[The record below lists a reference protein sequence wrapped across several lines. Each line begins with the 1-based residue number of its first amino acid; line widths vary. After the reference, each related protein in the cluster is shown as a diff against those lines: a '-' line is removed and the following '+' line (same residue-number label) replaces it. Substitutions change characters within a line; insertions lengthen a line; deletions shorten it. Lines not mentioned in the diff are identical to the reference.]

1 MAAAAGDDVAEDLM
15 PTRAEALALLNEWN
29 ANPSLRKHGLLVEAG
44 VRGYAADDGLDAEA
58 VERWGIAGLLHDLDY
73 ERFPDADTHGAVA
86 ADEMVRR
93 GYPDEVVQAV
103 RTHNDA
109 LGIPRTSR
117 LDHLVYACD
126 ELAGFLVAV
135 ALMRPSRRLAD
146 VEPANVRKRMKDRA
160 FARAV
165 PREMLLAG
173 ADEIGLDFDEHVARM
188 VRYLSVV
195 APEVGL

>member
-1 MAAAAGDDVAEDLM
+1 M
-15 PTRAEALALLNEWN
+15 PTRADAVALLHAWNE
-29 ANPSLRKHGLLVEAG
+29 NPSLRKHGLLVEAG
-44 VRGYAADDGLDAEA
+44 VRGYAADDGLDDEG
-58 VERWGIAGLLHDLDY
+58 VERWGLAGLLHDVDY
-73 ERFPDADTHGAVA
+73 ERFPDAATHGAIG
-86 ADEMVRR
+86 ADELMRL
-93 GYPDEVVQAV
+93 GYPDEVVRAV

-135 ALMRPSRRLAD
+135 ALMRPSRKLED
-146 VEPANVRKRMKDRA
+146 VEPANVRKRMKDKA

-165 PREMLLAG
+165 PRAMLLAG

-188 VRYLSVV
+188 VRYLCVV

>member
-1 MAAAAGDDVAEDLM
+1 MS
-15 PTRAEALALLNEWN
+15 PTRADALALLHEWN

-44 VRGYAADDGLDAEA
+44 VRGYATDDGLDGAT

-73 ERFPDADTHGAVA
+73 ERFPDPSTHGAIG
-86 ADEMVRR
+86 ADEMASR
-93 GYPDEVVQAV
+93 GYPDEVVDAV
-103 RTHNDA
+103 RRHNDA
-109 LGIPRTSR
+109 LGIPRTTR

-135 ALMRPSRRLAD
+135 ALMRPSKRLAD
-146 VEPANVRKRMKDRA
+146 VEPASVRKRMKDKA

-173 ADEIGLDFDEHVARM
+173 AEELGLDFDDHVANM
-188 VRYLSVV
+188 VRHLKAI
-195 APEVGL
+195 APDVGL

>member
-1 MAAAAGDDVAEDLM
+1 M
-15 PTRAEALALLNEWN
+15 PTRDDAVALLHEWN

-44 VRGYAADDGLDAEA
+44 VRGYAADDGLDPET

-73 ERFPDADTHGAVA
+73 ERHPEAAVHGAIG
-86 ADEMVRR
+86 ADELVRR
-93 GYPDEVVQAV
+93 GYADEIVHAV
-103 RTHNDA
+103 RAHNDA
-109 LGIPRTSR
+109 LGIARTSR

-126 ELAGFLVAV
+126 EIAGFLVAV
-135 ALMRPSRRLAD
+135 ALMRPSKKLAD
-146 VEPANVRKRMKDRA
+146 VEPITVRKRMKDKA

-173 ADEIGLDFDEHVARM
+173 AAEISLDIDEHVANM
-188 VRYLSVV
+188 VRHLSVV

>member
-1 MAAAAGDDVAEDLM
+1 VTE
-15 PTRAEALALLNEWN
+15 PTRAEALALLHEWN
-29 ANPSLRKHGLLVEAG
+29 ENPSLRKHGVLVEAG
-44 VRGYAADDGLDAEA
+44 VRGYAADDGLDPPTI
-58 VERWGIAGLLHDLDY
+58 ERWGIAGLLHDVDY
-73 ERFPDADTHGAVA
+73 ERHPDASTHGAIG
-86 ADEMVRR
+86 ADELARR
-93 GYPDEVVQAV
+93 GYAVEVVDAV
-103 RTHNDA
+103 RRHNDA
-109 LGIPRTSR
+109 LGIPRATR

-146 VEPANVRKRMKDRA
+146 VEPAHVRKRMKDKA

-173 ADEIGLDFDEHVARM
+173 AEELGLEFDAHVENM
-188 VRYLSVV
+188 VRFLAPV

>member
-1 MAAAAGDDVAEDLM
+1 M
-15 PTRAEALALLNEWN
+15 PTRAEAVELLHEWN

-73 ERFPDADTHGAVA
+73 ERFPDPGTHGAVA
-86 ADEMVRR
+86 ADEMARR

-117 LDHLVYACD
+117 LDHVVYACD

-146 VEPANVRKRMKDRA
+146 VEPQHVRKRMKDRA

-173 ADEIGLDFDEHVARM
+173 AAELGLEFDEHVARM
-188 VRYLSVV
+188 VRYLAAV

>member
-1 MAAAAGDDVAEDLM
+1 M
-15 PTRAEALALLNEWN
+15 PNRAEAVALLHEWN

-44 VRGYAADDGLDAEA
+44 VRGYAADDGLDPEA

-73 ERFPDADTHGAVA
+73 ERFPDAATHGAVA
-86 ADEMVRR
+86 ADALVAL
-93 GYPDEVVQAV
+93 GYPDDVIHAV

-117 LDHLVYACD
+117 LDHLVYGCD
-126 ELAGFLVAV
+126 EMAGFLVAV

-146 VEPANVRKRMKDRA
+146 VEPANVRKRMKDKA

-173 ADEIGLDFDEHVARM
+173 AAEIGLDLDEHVTRM
-188 VRYLSVV
+188 VCYLMLV

>member
-1 MAAAAGDDVAEDLM
+1 MNP
-15 PTRAEALALLNEWN
+15 PTRGDALALLHAWNE
-29 ANPSLRKHGLLVEAG
+29 NPSLRKHGLLVEAG
-44 VRGYAADDGLDAEA
+44 VRGYAADDGLDPAT

-73 ERFPDADTHGAVA
+73 ERFPDPATHGAIG
-86 ADEMVRR
+86 ADEMARLGYEPELVDAVRR
-93 GYPDEVVQAV
+93 
-103 RTHNDA
+103 HNDA
-109 LGIPRTSR
+109 LGQPRATR

-146 VEPANVRKRMKDRA
+146 VEPASVRKRMKDRA

-173 ADEIGLDFDEHVARM
+173 AEEIGLDFDEHVARM
-188 VRYLSVV
+188 VRYLTVV

>member
-1 MAAAAGDDVAEDLM
+1 M
-15 PTRAEALALLNEWN
+15 PSRADALALLHDWN
-29 ANPSLRKHGLLVEAG
+29 ANPSLRKHGVLVEAG
-44 VRGYAADDGLDAEA
+44 VRGYATDDGMDPET
-58 VERWGIAGLLHDLDY
+58 VERWGMAGLLHDLDY
-73 ERFPDADTHGAVA
+73 ERFPDAATHGAVA
-86 ADEMVRR
+86 ADALAGL
-93 GYPDEVVQAV
+93 GYPDDVIQAV

-109 LGIPRTSR
+109 LGVLRTSR

-135 ALMRPSRRLAD
+135 ALMRPSRKLAD
-146 VEPANVRKRMKDRA
+146 VEPAHVRKRMKDKA

-173 ADEIGLDFDEHVARM
+173 ADEIGLEFDEHVERM

>member
-1 MAAAAGDDVAEDLM
+1 MAP
-15 PTRAEALALLNEWN
+15 PTRADALALLHEWN
-29 ANPSLRKHGLLVEAG
+29 ESASLRNHGLLVEAG
-44 VRGYAADDGLDAEA
+44 VRGYAADDGLDAA
-58 VERWGIAGLLHDLDY
+58 TVEQWGIAGLLHDVDY
-73 ERFPDADTHGAVA
+73 ERHPQPETHGAIG
-86 ADEMVRR
+86 ADELARR
-93 GYPDEVVQAV
+93 GYPAEIVDAV
-103 RTHNDA
+103 RRHNDA
-109 LGIPRTSR
+109 LGIPRQTR

-135 ALMRPSRRLAD
+135 ALMRPTKRLAD
-146 VEPANVRKRMKDRA
+146 VEPANVRKRMKDKA

-173 ADEIGLDFDEHVARM
+173 AEEAGLPFDEHVERM

>member
-1 MAAAAGDDVAEDLM
+1 MTAPSRDD
-15 PTRAEALALLNEWN
+15 ALALLHEWN
-29 ANPSLRKHGLLVEAG
+29 ENPSLRKHGVLVEAG
-44 VRGYAADDGLDAEA
+44 VRGYAADDGLDPET

-73 ERFPDADTHGAVA
+73 ERHPDAATHGAIG
-86 ADEMVRR
+86 ADELQRR
-93 GYPDEVVQAV
+93 GYPAEVVDAV
-103 RTHNDA
+103 RRHNDA
-109 LGIPRTSR
+109 LGIPRQTR

-135 ALMRPSRRLAD
+135 ALMRPSRKLAD
-146 VEPANVRKRMKDRA
+146 VEPANVRKRMKDKA

-173 ADEIGLDFDEHVARM
+173 ADELGIEFDQHVANM
-188 VRYLSVV
+188 VRHLSVV

>member
-1 MAAAAGDDVAEDLM
+1 MAAT
-15 PTRAEALALLNEWN
+15 PTRADALALLHEWN
-29 ANPSLRKHGLLVEAG
+29 ESPSLRKHGLLVEAG
-44 VRGYAADDGLDAEA
+44 VRGYAAKDGLDPET
-58 VERWGIAGLLHDLDY
+58 VGRWGIAGLLHDLDY
-73 ERFPDADTHGAVA
+73 ERFPDATTHGAVG
-86 ADEMVRR
+86 ADELARR
-93 GYPDEVVQAV
+93 GYPDEVVDAV
-103 RTHNDA
+103 RRHNDV
-109 LGIPRTSR
+109 LGIPRRTR

-135 ALMRPSRRLAD
+135 ALMRPTRRIAD
-146 VEPANVRKRMKDRA
+146 VEPTHVRKRMKDKA

-173 ADEIGLDFDEHVARM
+173 AEEIGLEFDEHVANM

>member
-1 MAAAAGDDVAEDLM
+1 M
-15 PTRAEALALLNEWN
+15 PTRDEAVALLHEWN
-29 ANPSLRKHGLLVEAG
+29 ENPSLRKHGLLVEAG
-44 VRGYAADDGLDAEA
+44 VRGYAADDGLDAA
-58 VERWGIAGLLHDLDY
+58 TVETWGIAGLLHDLDY
-73 ERFPDADTHGAVA
+73 ERHPAPETHGAIG
-86 ADEMVRR
+86 ADELARR
-93 GYPDEVVQAV
+93 GYPPEVVQAV
-103 RTHNDA
+103 RSHNDA

-117 LDHLVYACD
+117 LDQLVYACD

-135 ALMRPSRRLAD
+135 ALMRPSKTLAD
-146 VEPANVRKRMKDRA
+146 VESRSVRKRMKDRA

-173 ADEIGLDFDEHVARM
+173 AAELELEFDEHVANM

>member
-1 MAAAAGDDVAEDLM
+1 MTPV
-15 PTRAEALALLNEWN
+15 PTRDEALALLHEWN

-44 VRGYAADDGLDAEA
+44 VRGYATDDGGDPAT
-58 VERWGIAGLLHDLDY
+58 VEWWGIAGLLHDLDY
-73 ERFPDADTHGAVA
+73 ERFPDPATHGAIG
-86 ADEMVRR
+86 ADELARLR
-93 GYPDEVVQAV
+93 YPEDVVHAV
-103 RTHNDA
+103 RSHNDT
-109 LGIPRTSR
+109 LGIARESR

-135 ALMRPSRRLAD
+135 ALMRPSKQLAD
-146 VEPANVRKRMKDRA
+146 VEPVNVRKRMKDKA

-173 ADEIGLDFDEHVARM
+173 ADEIGLSFDDHVANM
-188 VRYLSVV
+188 VRYLVAV

>member
-1 MAAAAGDDVAEDLM
+1 MSA
-15 PTRAEALALLNEWN
+15 PTRADALALLHEWN
-29 ANPSLRKHGLLVEAG
+29 ENPSLRKHGLLVEAG
-44 VRGYAADDGLDAEA
+44 VRGYAADDGLDAAA
-58 VERWGIAGLLHDLDY
+58 VDRWGMAGLLHDLDY
-73 ERFPDADTHGAVA
+73 ERHPDAATHGAIG
-86 ADEMVRR
+86 ADALASR
-93 GYPDEVVQAV
+93 GYPPEVVDAV
-103 RTHNDA
+103 RRHNDA
-109 LGIPRTSR
+109 LGIPRQTR

-135 ALMRPSRRLAD
+135 ALMRPSRKLAD
-146 VEPANVRKRMKDRA
+146 VEPANVRKRMKDKA

-173 ADEIGLDFDEHVARM
+173 ADELGLEFDQHVTNM

>member
-1 MAAAAGDDVAEDLM
+1 M
-15 PTRAEALALLNEWN
+15 PTRAKAVALLNEWN

-44 VRGYAADDGLDAEA
+44 VRGYASDDGLDPES
-58 VERWGIAGLLHDLDY
+58 VERWGMAGLLHDLDY
-73 ERFPDADTHGAVA
+73 ERFPDAATHGAVA
-86 ADEMVRR
+86 ADAMASL
-93 GYPDEVVQAV
+93 GYPDEVIQAV
-103 RTHNDA
+103 RTHNDG
-109 LGIPRTSR
+109 LGIPRRSR

-146 VEPANVRKRMKDRA
+146 VEVANVRKRMKDKA

-173 ADEIGLDFDEHVARM
+173 ADEIGLDFDEHVANM

>member
-1 MAAAAGDDVAEDLM
+1 VS
-15 PTRAEALALLNEWN
+15 PTRADALALLHEWN

-44 VRGYAADDGLDAEA
+44 VRGYAADDGLDAET

-73 ERFPDADTHGAVA
+73 ERFPDPATHGAIG
-86 ADEMVRR
+86 ADELARR
-93 GYPDEVVQAV
+93 GYADEVVDAV
-103 RTHNDA
+103 RRHNDA
-109 LGIPRTSR
+109 LGFSRTSR

-135 ALMRPSRRLAD
+135 ALMRPSKRLAD
-146 VEPANVRKRMKDRA
+146 VEPASVRKRMKDKA

-173 ADEIGLDFDEHVARM
+173 AGELGLDFDEHVANM
-188 VRYLSVV
+188 VRYLTEV